1 MDDLSNFPAASDD
14 QRPPYKSQ
22 LQLQGPRPPPLSIHK
37 DSHKIKKPPKPP
49 LDHRHHHHHHNHQLP
64 PQPVII
70 YAVSP
75 KVIHATV
82 DDFMTTVQRLTG
94 VSSDNFCSG
103 GDVSPAARLA
113 SIERV
118 SPKAKGTTTNT
129 TSIIDIVE
137 EETEISRIPGVL
149 SPATLPPVIQEMYFT
164 PATEPPNQFNY
175 NFHGSSGFLASPS
188 GLFSGVVG
196 SPIFSPDFL
205 SQIWNS

>member
-1 MDDLSNFPAASDD
+1 MDDSSSFPAASNDK
-14 QRPPYKSQ
+14 RPPSKSQ
-22 LQLQGPRPPPLSIHK
+22 LQLQGPRPPPLSVHK

-49 LDHRHHHHHHNHQLP
+49 LDHRHHHHHQQPP

-75 KVIHATV
+75 KIIHATA

-118 SPKAKGTTTNT
+118 SPKAKGTTT
-129 TSIIDIVE
+129 TSIGIVE
-137 EETEISRIPGVL
+137 EGTEISRIRGIL
-149 SPATLPPVIQEMYFT
+149 SPATMPPVIQEMYFS
-164 PATEPPNQFNY
+164 PATEPNQFNY
-175 NFHGSSGFLASPS
+175 NFHGSGGFLASPS
-188 GLFSGVVG
+188 GLFSGPTG
-196 SPIFSPDFL
+196 HH
-205 SQIWNS
+205 SQIRKATTYSLQNAD

>member
-14 QRPPYKSQ
+14 KRAPSKSQ

-49 LDHRHHHHHHNHQLP
+49 LNHRHHHHNHQLP

-129 TSIIDIVE
+129 TTSIDIVE

-149 SPATLPPVIQEMYFT
+149 SPATLPPLIQEMYFT
-164 PATEPPNQFNY
+164 PATEPNQFNY

-205 SQIWNS
+205 SQIWNF